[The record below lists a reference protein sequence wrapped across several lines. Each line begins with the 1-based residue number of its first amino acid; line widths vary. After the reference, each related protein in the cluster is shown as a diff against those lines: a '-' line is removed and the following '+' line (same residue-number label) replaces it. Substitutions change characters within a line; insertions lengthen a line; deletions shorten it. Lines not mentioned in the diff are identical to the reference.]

1 MAKAKKRTVT
11 TVEDIDD
18 EAGEPSAA
26 LGEDVTLLLGELVD
40 GGGGTL
46 KIERFVAGGLSFVDE
61 WDAGAFT
68 WKALQEACGG
78 GKYRLTAKD
87 ALRRYTWQRTVTVDP
102 PRVVPSAEPA
112 ALDKLTMA
120 LSAMMEQQ
128 QKMFALLIS
137 RGQAPAVTSDQV
149 RSQVLADLQA
159 MRDIV
164 GVGQGGGSDKML
176 DALRLGVELAREGAG
191 GDADSIV
198 PIIGKFLD
206 KFGEPLAEA
215 VSARLGALP
224 APAIGDGGTAAAAA
238 PVQPTR
244 GKQTMKISQAV
255 AFLVE
260 KAAAGGNVDL
270 YAELVLD
277 NIPEAILRPILDGDV
292 VARLAAVD
300 PRVNNHAKW
309 FGDLGSVLREALA
322 DDAAGTRSESPADQG
337 GPGEPAAGA

>member
-11 TVEDIDD
+11 TVEDID

-87 ALRRYTWQRTVTVDP
+87 AARRYTWSRTVTVDP

-128 QKMFALLIS
+128 QKMFTLLIS

-191 GDADSIV
+191 GDADSVV

-224 APAIGDGGTAAAAA
+224 APATAAAANPAA
-238 PVQPTR
+238 PIQPTR
-244 GKQTMKISQAV
+244 GKQTMKMAQAV

-309 FGDLGSVLREALA
+309 FSDLGAVLREALA
-322 DDAAGTRSESPADQG
+322 DDAAGTGSESAADQG
-337 GPGEPAAGA
+337 GPGEPAAGT